1 MRHRCSMQVSSKHN
15 KTHLLKSLDAFLSP
29 AVGFDSPPYTHIQ
42 EAGRIEESDVFLN
55 AAWLIRK
62 GKKHNPRK

>member
-1 MRHRCSMQVSSKHN
+1 MQVSSKHN

-42 EAGRIEESDVFLN
+42 EAGRIEESDMCSWMLP
-55 AAWLIRK
+55 
-62 GKKHNPRK
+62 G